1 MGEIRSIVLGVML
14 FSIVVTGLFFFES
27 DLAANNS
34 ATLSQNLS
42 SNPDLVQLQSMNQ
55 QLTSI
60 ANQTAQVNY
69 NQQGLLGSF
78 GFLAVVPVGFLNQ
91 LQQIWI
97 ISTNGLSFIITGV
110 TTFLP
115 IPAFIVQG
123 VQAMVAAILL
133 LAFIG
138 LILGRN
144 I

>member
-14 FSIVVTGLFFFES
+14 FSLVVTGLFLFES

-34 ATLSQNLS
+34 TALSQNLS
-42 SNPDLVQLQSMNQ
+42 NNPDLVQLQSMNQ

-69 NQQGLLGSF
+69 NQQGLLGSL

-91 LQQIWI
+91 LQQIWVI
-97 ISTNGLSFIITGV
+97 GTNGLTFIVTGV
-110 TTFLP
+110 TTYLP
-115 IPAFIVQG
+115 IPAFLVQG